1 MMDKK
6 QRKMKTQFYALI
18 LSLLVV
24 VAPVFSQSRQDIK
37 AAEKARWEQQ
47 QRQEAEISELR
58 HQIRKA
64 NLSNEQSS
72 MTAQIEAQKQAEER
86 ARQREIEKAAQEVVV
101 DMPCGEY
108 LSTSEQLRALG
119 TGEDYDQQFA
129 IDIARTEALYEL
141 ASQISTHV
149 QAIQSKYNKS
159 SRISGKNPSRESS
172 SRIEQMINTSVD
184 EATGYRIICRKST
197 SYILNGEKLYKGYVA
212 IEIDADEI
220 LKPLYEE
227 MQAEADLELDADYE
241 KFKEEFNQQ
250 F

>member
-1 MMDKK
+1 MKK
-6 QRKMKTQFYALI
+6 TIVLALMAMAI
-18 LSLLVV
+18 
-24 VAPVFSQSRQDIK
+24 VAVPTAAQSRKDRK
-37 AAEKARWEQQ
+37 AAEKAQWEQQ

-64 NLSNEQSS
+64 NLSNEQAS
-72 MTAQIEAQKQAEER
+72 MTAQIDAQKQAEER
-86 ARQREIEKAAQEVVV
+86 AHQREIEKAAQEVVV

-172 SRIEQMINTSVD
+172 SRIEQMINNSVD

-227 MQAEADLELDADYE
+227 MQAEAELELDADYE
-241 KFKEEFNQQ
+241 NFKEEFNQQ

>member
-1 MMDKK
+1 MKK
-6 QRKMKTQFYALI
+6 TMVLALMAMAI
-18 LSLLVV
+18 
-24 VAPVFSQSRQDIK
+24 VAVPTAAQSRKDRK
-37 AAEKARWEQQ
+37 AAEKAQWEQQ

-64 NLSNEQSS
+64 NLSSEQAA
-72 MTAQIEAQKQAEER
+72 MDAQVDAQKKAEER
-86 ARQREIEKAAQEVVV
+86 AQQRAIEKAAQEVIV
-101 DMPCGEY
+101 DMPCGEF
-108 LSTSEQLRALG
+108 LSTNEYLRALG

-159 SRISGKNPSRESS
+159 SRISGKNPARESS
-172 SRIEQMINTSVD
+172 SRIEQMINNSVD

-197 SYILNGEKLYKGYVA
+197 SYILNEEKLYKGYVA

-220 LKPLYEE
+220 LKPIYAGLQED
-227 MQAEADLELDADYE
+227 AELEIEADYE
-241 KFKEEFNQQ
+241 KFKDEFNQ
-250 F
+250 